1 MRAVRVRNDRFLFLL
16 VTGMVLFGLLMVF
29 SASSFRAELHY
40 KKEAWFFLVRQGV
53 AAVLGMLLLLVLS
66 QIDYKRFQSGAWAFT
81 GLGVMVLS
89 LIAVY
94 FADPVAHRWFR
105 FGPAQI
111 QPAEFA
117 KPAIILFLA
126 WFIAARGP
134 SINHRATFLPAFFTL
149 GTIVGLVA
157 LADLGTAAV
166 LGATSAV
173 IFVVKGINLRN
184 SLIALFPALLLVGVA
199 IGSKP
204 YRLNR
209 VLQFFPGIPVV
220 LEKAGLGESLS
231 FARSTSAPSDTSYQA
246 TQAKIA
252 VGSGGLLGAGVMNG
266 RQKLLY
272 LPEPHNDFIFAIV
285 GEELGLLGTAGLLFC
300 FLLILWRGYRLFL
313 MAPDDFGRYL
323 ALGITTSLVFQAFL
337 NMTVVLGMAPTKG
350 LPLPFISYGGSSLLS
365 SLACVGIL
373 LSISE
378 RVGWGEM
385 TDE

>member
-1 MRAVRVRNDRFLFLL
+1 
-16 VTGMVLFGLLMVF
+16 
-29 SASSFRAELHY
+29 
-40 KKEAWFFLVRQGV
+40 
-53 AAVLGMLLLLVLS
+53 
-66 QIDYKRFQSGAWAFT
+66 
-81 GLGVMVLS
+81 
-89 LIAVY
+89 
-94 FADPVAHRWFR
+94 
-105 FGPAQI
+105 
-111 QPAEFA
+111 
-117 KPAIILFLA
+117 
-126 WFIAARGP
+126 
-134 SINHRATFLPAFFTL
+134 
-149 GTIVGLVA
+149 
-157 LADLGTAAV
+157 
-166 LGATSAV
+166 
-173 IFVVKGINLRN
+173 
-184 SLIALFPALLLVGVA
+184 VGVA
-199 IGSKP
+199 IWSKP

-209 VLQFFPGIPVV
+209 VVQFFPGIPAV
-220 LEKAGLGESLS
+220 LEQAGLGESLS
-231 FARSTSAPSDTSYQA
+231 FARSTSAPRDTSYQA

-252 VGSGGLLGAGVMNG
+252 VGSGGLLGVGVMNG

-272 LPEPHNDFIFAIV
+272 LPEPHNDFIYAIV